1 MNLDN
6 RAEKRK
12 YPRACFNWPVTLI
25 NDQGSMIFGRV
36 RDISSGGVLVNTGT
50 RLQIDEQ
57 IRLAIEISG
66 FDDVISATGKVVR
79 TFLLDVQ
86 RSSFVYALGI
96 CFTEMSA
103 EDHRYFTG
111 NLAPEWKE
119 IPHIVKEKQKTLHT
133 EKKNYI
139 LPAIILVVVMFI
151 VFTQKYINKTKTT
164 QVESSGQSYKK
175 ETEPIEIKPV
185 NHIKINELI
194 IINDAKML
202 RALPDSAE

>member
-6 RAEKRK
+6 REEKRQ
-12 YPRACFNWPVTLI
+12 YPRASFNWPVTLI
-25 NDQGSMIFGRV
+25 NEQGSMTFGRV
-36 RDISSGGVLVNTGT
+36 RDISRGGVLVNTGT

-86 RSSFVYALGI
+86 RSSLTYAFGI

-103 EDHRYFTG
+103 EDHRSSTG
-111 NLAPEWKE
+111 DLAPEWKE
-119 IPHIVKEKQKTLHT
+119 IPHIVREKQETLHA
-133 EKKNYI
+133 EKKSYI
-139 LPAIILVVVMFI
+139 LPAIILVLVMFI

-164 QVESSGQSYKK
+164 QVESSGQSYQK
-175 ETEPIEIKPV
+175 EAEPIKIKSV

-202 RALPDSAE
+202 RGLHDSAE